1 MNKNSKT
8 HDEFKPSRKEIR
20 AINHYWEVAM
30 AQAKAVKNREQRRK
44 NHPRG

>member
-1 MNKNSKT
+1 MSNRNKNLAY
-8 HDEFKPSRKEIR
+8 KPTRKEIN

-30 AQAKAVKNREQRRK
+30 QQAKAVKNREQRRK